1 MKLFRSQ
8 LLIVSVVIAVEA
20 FVACGGNRD
29 RTGNVTREELTRI
42 VKDEFGLATGALPR
56 LPLDL
61 PLAAVTGGGMGA
73 GISAGVSGWHPRI
86 GMRVEY
92 SARISGVTRT

>member
-42 VKDEFGLATGALPR
+42 VKDEFGLEID
-56 LPLDL
+56 LD
-61 PLAAVTGGGMGA
+61 
-73 GISAGVSGWHPRI
+73 VSTITQRFEH
-86 GMRVEY
+86 
-92 SARISGVTRT
+92 